1 MYHPDNMISY
11 LNIHKMNNRAT
22 PKAILHYKL
31 AIQLYKLYNSNL
43 YTYDW
48 VLLNSNQSF
57 TSRQTTFMAFKSN
70 TKKVGLNLLA
80 NRLSILSGKI
90 TLSWLNESVTSF
102 KLKCKRCV
110 LKNWTIPENLIKILN
125 HLTCAPQWM
134 PKFVLYNIL
143 TLLLIMDTTCVR

>member
-1 MYHPDNMISY
+1 MYHPDNMISH

-48 VLLNSNQSF
+48 VLLNSNHIF

-70 TKKVGLNLLA
+70 TTKLGHNLLA
-80 NRLSILSGKI
+80 NRLSIISGKI
-90 TLSWLNESVTSF
+90 PLSWLNELSNNLS
-102 KLKCKRCV
+102 
-110 LKNWTIPENLIKILN
+110 NLI
-125 HLTCAPQWM
+125 
-134 PKFVLYNIL
+134 
-143 TLLLIMDTTCVR
+143 